1 MGRGRIERLG
11 EGRKNTKI
19 RKRKEMYKD
28 QEKEGRI
35 KRSGEGR
42 KNKKIRKR
50 KEDYKDKLKE
60 DIMRIQWRKHHKRN

>member
-1 MGRGRIERLG
+1 
-11 EGRKNTKI
+11 
-19 RKRKEMYKD
+19 MYKD